1 MSAVA
6 DADPSAN
13 LSSVFLSNGILAVL
27 AMSYN
32 MHDSM
37 SKVFFSKFYSEFFVH
52 QAPISIAASKAR
64 KALSEKRER
73 WNYVKKEPVSLQDW
87 FVPVVYTSS
96 EEPYRLSSHSPLS
109 FRALCVDICGRD
121 CLLALKVLIF
131 INLLVSDQLCTFVEA
146 GVEYCPNLSNSIST
160 WHRWGITVAPLS
172 WPIYRKIV
180 RLCRYSRIRQ
190 RLRLKVLA
198 EDRQNVL
205 RIEGNLTRKRMV
217 FLHSH
222 EDMEEY
228 GSPFVDGLATIWE
241 RTHFAAF
248 GGAVDAQW
256 FVAPRDLSRQDNWR
270 LWMKAFTN
278 VVYLWAYSLRLQHSS
293 STKEID
299 PVVIIENIEALYPEK
314 EILLETEYY
323 AHAQRRLED
332 WLREHF
338 TTGEQQSSSY
348 LMLTALKGRGLGHSV
363 SEWLNEDGPGRS
375 GVLNP
380 TAMTVFVKTSERH
393 VDPRKALYDEDRWYD
408 SYVEWFCGDVSRP
421 SKQGL
426 ASALWTFGSVLIEIL
441 FYKLYPILCCAGH
454 PFCLAVLGVNFQGHK
469 ARAGSGAKQ

>member
-1 MSAVA
+1 MILNACMSAVA
-6 DADPSAN
+6 DANPSAN

-73 WNYVKKEPVSLQDW
+73 WNYVKGEEVSLQDW
-87 FVPVVYTSS
+87 FVPVVYISS
-96 EEPYRLSSHSPLS
+96 EEPYRFSSYSPLS
-109 FRALCVDICGRD
+109 FGTLCVGISGRG
-121 CLLALKVLIF
+121 CLLALSVLLF
-131 INLLVSDQLCTFVEA
+131 IYLLNPDKLYGFVEA
-146 GVEYCPNLSNSIST
+146 GVEYCPKLSNSISI
-160 WHRWGITVAPLS
+160 WHMWGITVASLS
-172 WPIYRKIV
+172 WPTYRKIV

-205 RIEGNLTRKRMV
+205 RIEGDLRRKRMI

-228 GSPFVDGLATIWE
+228 GSPFVDCLATIWE

-256 FVAPRDLSRQDNWR
+256 FVTPRDLSSQDNWR

-278 VVYLWAYSLRLQHSS
+278 VVYLWAYSLRLEHSS
-293 STKEID
+293 STREVA

-314 EILLETEYY
+314 EKLKEMQYY
-323 AHAQRRLED
+323 ASAQIRLED

-338 TTGEQQSSSY
+338 ATWEQQSSPY
-348 LMLTALKGRGLGHSV
+348 LMLTALKGREFGHSV
-363 SEWLNEDGPGRS
+363 SEWLNKDGPGRS

-380 TAMTVFVKTSERH
+380 TAMTVFVKTPERH
-393 VDPRKALYDEDRWYD
+393 VNPTNASYDENIWYD
-408 SYVEWFCGDVSRP
+408 SCVEWFCGDVSRP

-426 ASALWTFGSVLIEIL
+426 VSALWIFGSVLIDIL
-441 FYKLYPILCCAGH
+441 FYKFCRARTLYIW
-454 PFCLAVLGVNFQGHK
+454 
-469 ARAGSGAKQ
+469 